1 MTEYNET
8 NSNDKY
14 DYCDE
19 VKFLSD
25 NSPIKD

>member
-1 MTEYNET
+1 MKQIVTIDVYE
-8 NSNDKY
+8 
-14 DYCDE
+14 YCDE